1 MLFNTVPGF
10 YGLHVEACVADVV
23 RDKGLFSHPWSANLA
38 FLKALMVVEVH
49 ATQLQREMYAGQ
61 RYTQVSGWY
70 PHSAFFF

>member
-1 MLFNTVPGF
+1 MLASTVLGF
-10 YGLHVEACVADVV
+10 CCLHVEACVADVV

-49 ATQLQREMYAGQ
+49 VTQLQCEMYAGQ

-70 PHSAFFF
+70 LHSAFFF